1 MSQKEEE
8 DTRPDDRDYDERSE
22 RRNDDDRRR
31 DDREYE
37 APRDRDRDYNDG
49 GGYDD
54 RNRGGDHGGARGGD
68 RVGDRGSERYDDRNY
83 GGVGGEGGGGAKSTG
98 TAVSWSDRGF
108 GFIKPDDEGP
118 DLFCHASAI
127 TDGNALE
134 ANKKVTYIKIYDDR
148 RGKDRADQVTGGVT
162 RDTPPPGGGGF
173 GGGGYGGGAMCHDF
187 EKGRCTRG

>member
-8 DTRPDDRDYDERSE
+8 DTRPDDREYDDERSE

-54 RNRGGDHGGARGGD
+54 RTRDHGGARGGD

-83 GGVGGEGGGGAKSTG
+83 GGGGGEGGGGAKSTG

-108 GFIKPDDEGP
+108 GFIKPDDDGP